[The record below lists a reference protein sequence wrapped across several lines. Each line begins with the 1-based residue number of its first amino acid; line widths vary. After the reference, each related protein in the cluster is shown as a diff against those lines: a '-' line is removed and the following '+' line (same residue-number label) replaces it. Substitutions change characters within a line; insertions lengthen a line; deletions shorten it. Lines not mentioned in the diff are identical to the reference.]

1 MRTFLDR
8 QKWMFAALFL
18 TLPLFSRPAYS
29 APLLYRMKS
38 DASIIHFEGDS
49 TLHAFKGYS
58 REVEGEAHF
67 DPETGETFLPET
79 VHFKVRSLT
88 TGNSRRDEAMYAMF
102 QEKKYSEIEWR
113 ASSILCAEPDSS
125 GSTSCEAEGILRM
138 TGVEKPVNFTLK
150 LSRQPGGLAVTGE
163 TLVTTDM
170 FGLRPPSF
178 LGLVK
183 VSKNIRIHFQT
194 IWLSGPSSASGK
206 L

>member
-1 MRTFLDR
+1 
-8 QKWMFAALFL
+8 MFAALFL
-18 TLPLFSRPAYS
+18 ILPLFGRSAYS

-49 TLHAFKGYS
+49 TLHAFKGFS
-58 REVEGEAHF
+58 REAEGEARF

-79 VHFKVRSLT
+79 VRFKVRSLT

-102 QEKKYSEIEWR
+102 QEKKYSDIEWR
-113 ASSILCAEPDSS
+113 ASSIRCGVPDSA
-125 GSTSCEAEGILRM
+125 GGTSCEAQGILRV
-138 TGVEKPVNFTLK
+138 TGVEKPVNFTLQISK
-150 LSRQPGGLAVTGE
+150 QSGGLAVAGE
-163 TLVTTDM
+163 TLVTTEM

-194 IWLSGPSSASGK
+194 IWISSPSSSAG
-206 L
+206 